1 MKVKVKLI
9 IIRKNCSTLGKS
21 FRKSENNNTNYLI
34 RFLNLLNPFMPMLKN
49 GQTYFKNLGVC
60 TPEGF

>member
-21 FRKSENNNTNYLI
+21 FRKSENNDTNYLI

-49 GQTYFKNLGVC
+49 GQTYF
-60 TPEGF
+60 